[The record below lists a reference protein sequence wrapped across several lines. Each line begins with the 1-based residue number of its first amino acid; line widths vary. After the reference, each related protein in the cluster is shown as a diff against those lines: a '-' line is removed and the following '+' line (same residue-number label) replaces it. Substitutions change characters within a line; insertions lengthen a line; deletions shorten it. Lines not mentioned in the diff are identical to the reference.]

1 MVSTAFKPAVTRV
14 IEPIAR
20 GAVRLRI
27 TPDMVT
33 VFGTVGTI
41 LTSLLLIPRGDLFY
55 ASIIIPLFLL
65 SDLFDGAIARLS
77 DRGATLWGGFLD
89 STCDRLS
96 DSALLG
102 SLAIYCMLEENPLAP
117 VVLASIVLGFLVSY
131 VRAKSESYGVACTI
145 GIAERTERLVLSLF
159 AIGLEGLGVP
169 YALAIGIW
177 ALALLSAI
185 TVIQRVVVVR
195 KGLLVNG

>member
-1 MVSTAFKPAVTRV
+1 MVSSAFKPAVTRV
-14 IEPIAR
+14 IEPIVR
-20 GAVRLRI
+20 VAVRLRI

-33 VFGTVGTI
+33 IFGTLGTI
-41 LTSLLLIPRGDLFY
+41 LTAVYLIPRGDLFI
-55 ASIIIPLFLL
+55 ASLIIPIFLL

-102 SLAIYCMLEENPLAP
+102 SLVIFCMLNDNPLYP
-117 VVLASIVLGFLVSY
+117 VVLASIIFGFLVSY
-131 VRAKSESYGVACTI
+131 VRAKSESYGVPCTV
-145 GIAERTERLVLSLF
+145 GIAERTERLILTLF

-169 YALAIGIW
+169 FALAIGMW
-177 ALALLSAI
+177 VLAILSAV
-185 TVIQRVVVVR
+185 TVLQRILIVR
-195 KGLLVNG
+195 KGLALHG